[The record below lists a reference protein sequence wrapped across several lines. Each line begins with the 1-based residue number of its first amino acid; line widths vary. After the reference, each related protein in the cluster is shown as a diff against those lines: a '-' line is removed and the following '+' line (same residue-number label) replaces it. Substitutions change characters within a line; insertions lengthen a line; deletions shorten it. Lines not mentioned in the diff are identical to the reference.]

1 MAITIGNAQSVNTPQ
16 NQTVQ
21 TLSSYVTPAGS
32 DKILVISSSNSNN
45 SGTSNDPTA
54 TYNGNSMTLI
64 SHVPRTWRG
73 GLAVFYYLLG
83 DTTPTGDIV
92 VTWDRQAN
100 LGWAICAVTLIDA
113 KQQAYE
119 KLATNNTTSGTTIS
133 TDILTVTA
141 NAMII
146 DAVRCDVTATA
157 FTPDGGQTE
166 HADLG
171 NDSNNRSALGSL
183 LSTSIT
189 TYTVDWTA
197 GNNDKQQIVTAW
209 EEAAGGAG
217 PTIIPGGLQKIGRG
231 FSGHYAGRTGMAIE

>member
-32 DKILVISSSNSNN
+32 DKILVVSSSNSNN
-45 SGTSNDPTA
+45 SGTSANPTA
-54 TYNGNSMTLI
+54 TYNGSSMTLVR
-64 SHVPRTWRG
+64 HQPRTWRG

-83 DTTPTGDIV
+83 STTPTGDIV

-113 KQQAYE
+113 EQQAPE
-119 KLATNNTTSGTTIS
+119 ATAWNGTTSGTTI
-133 TDILTVTA
+133 TDDILTVTA

-183 LSTSIT
+183 LATTAT

-209 EEAAGGAG
+209 EEAGAAAATFRHDLTLLG
-217 PTIIPGGLQKIGRG
+217 V
-231 FSGHYAGRTGMAIE
+231 S